1 MSNQNMVHLLKNQPV
16 LQRWLRPAAKPVS
29 SPLEDQEAQLPESSN
44 AHINIPSRKH
54 TSQDDR
60 LASSVVLQE
69 AGVGWEE
76 TTQLL
81 QGQISRYISRDD
93 SDLSVRDLQ
102 SPSQPLSRSVS
113 L

>member
-1 MSNQNMVHLLKNQPV
+1 M
-16 LQRWLRPAAKPVS
+16 LQRWLRPATKPAS
-29 SPLEDQEAQLPESSN
+29 SSSQDQEAQLPESSN
-44 AHINIPSRKH
+44 AHIDVPSRRH

-69 AGVGWEE
+69 AGLGWEE

-81 QGQISRYISRDD
+81 QGQISRFISRDD

-102 SPSQPLSRSVS
+102 LPSEPLSRSVS